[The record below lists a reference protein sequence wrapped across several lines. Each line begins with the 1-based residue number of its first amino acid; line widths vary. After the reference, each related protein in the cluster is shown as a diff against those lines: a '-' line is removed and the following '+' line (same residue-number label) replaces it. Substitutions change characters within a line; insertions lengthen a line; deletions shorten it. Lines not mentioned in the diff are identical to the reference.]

1 MTILYSIREHI
12 VSLLKISGWALNLKG
27 SKSWLHLFFITY
39 QLENL
44 IGLFD
49 QVLDFQ
55 IFEVDVGVVQSGG
68 QYSTRLVV
76 DWANLDRVARL
87 CMSKRLWGRLNHLAL
102 FQRSLVSINVGGT
115 CMLIPFLVLEVE
127 VRFLIFLNKPLP
139 LVRWSPLMLF

>member
-55 IFEVDVGVVQSGG
+55 IFEVDIGVVQSGG